1 MRIRSFHIDAFGT
14 LRDVTAEGLP
24 EAGAV
29 FLGHNEA
36 GKSTL
41 LDFFRSTLV
50 GYPRTRDARERG
62 YLAGQSGLLG
72 GSLTLFSD
80 ARGGDIRLIR
90 RPNVAKGEPL
100 LTDAQGRPLD
110 PALWERLLGGVT
122 REVYASV
129 YGFSLSELQSFA
141 SLTSEG
147 VRNALYGASFGMAG
161 LKSPGA
167 ALKKLTGSMEDL
179 FRARGSNPR
188 LSAALKEWEDVRR
201 DMRRAEEDAARYDS
215 LAAERD
221 AAQGRLAALRAPSGS
236 WNAGCWN
243 AALESGSAGRNGASP
258 GCALSGWSP
267 CPRPSRRM
275 APRGWSG
282 RWNAVR
288 MRRGRW
294 SRPGSGW
301 NRPEKTW
308 VPVWR
313 IGLCWIAA
321 SGCANW
327 PVGRLAAA
335 TRWRRFPGC
344 APIGSGRLPPCS
356 ANWPGSGRIG
366 RLSASRGSGG
376 LCRCVR
382 HWNVRPSSGAA
393 PFRIWKTRRPPY
405 AALRRIQRRL
415 SLSLRSR

>member
-1 MRIRSFHIDAFGT
+1 MPKRT
-14 LRDVTAEGLP
+14 PPVTTASP
-24 EAGAV
+24 
-29 FLGHNEA
+29 
-36 GKSTL
+36 
-41 LDFFRSTLV
+41 
-50 GYPRTRDARERG
+50 
-62 YLAGQSGLLG
+62 
-72 GSLTLFSD
+72 
-80 ARGGDIRLIR
+80 
-90 RPNVAKGEPL
+90 PNG
-100 LTDAQGRPLD
+100 
-110 PALWERLLGGVT
+110 
-122 REVYASV
+122 
-129 YGFSLSELQSFA
+129 
-141 SLTSEG
+141 
-147 VRNALYGASFGMAG
+147 
-161 LKSPGA
+161 
-167 ALKKLTGSMEDL
+167 
-179 FRARGSNPR
+179 
-188 LSAALKEWEDVRR
+188 
-201 DMRRAEEDAARYDS
+201 MRRKGGLRRCARN
-215 LAAERD
+215 
-221 AAQGRLAALRAPSGS
+221 APSGS
-236 WNAGCWN
+236 GNAGCWN
-243 AALESGSAGRNGASP
+243 AALGSGSAGRNGASP

-321 SGCANW
+321 SGCVNW